1 MQVLMGPTYNM
12 DVSVS
17 ASSSSPACVRDRS
30 SSGGVSASSASA
42 SAAAQ
47 DSNKCNEKAGSSSCL
62 FLMNGGDGD
71 EDEND
76 IVGDPIRRRTCG
88 SDELSDSSSSI
99 GAPGD
104 SEEEDGEDGV
114 VSSSKEKDGG
124 GGLTRNKFSMSSL
137 EDSLLNKR
145 GLSNHYGGKSK
156 SFGNL
161 AEVVETSGGAAK
173 QVLEKEENPFNK
185 RRRILI
191 ANRLSRKLFYSTPAH
206 RNRKSMPLLPVLHD
220 DDDDD
225 DEEETEGGGGGGG
238 DIDKHQQ
245 QRHDDDDEH
254 QLQQQYQYGSSRL
267 KLMINN
273 SMRYKSHSCFC
284 LADLGEEEEEE
295 EQQQD

>member
-1 MQVLMGPTYNM
+1 MGPTYNM

-62 FLMNGGDGD
+62 FLMNGGDGG
-71 EDEND
+71 EGEND
-76 IVGDPIRRRTCG
+76 IVGDPIRRTYG

-99 GAPGD
+99 GAPGE
-104 SEEEDGEDGV
+104 SEEEEEEDGV

-161 AEVVETSGGAAK
+161 AEVVESSGGAAK

-191 ANRLSRKLFYSTPAH
+191 ANRLSRKLFYSTPTH

-254 QLQQQYQYGSSRL
+254 QLQQQQQYQYGSRL

-295 EQQQD
+295 EEEQQD

>member
-1 MQVLMGPTYNM
+1 MGPTYNM

-30 SSGGVSASSASA
+30 SSSGGGVSASSASA
-42 SAAAQ
+42 SASAQ

-62 FLMNGGDGD
+62 FLNGGD

-76 IVGDPIRRRTCG
+76 IVVGDPIRRSYG
-88 SDELSDSSSSI
+88 SDELSESSSSI

-104 SEEEDGEDGV
+104 SEEEEEEEDGV

-191 ANRLSRKLFYSTPAH
+191 ANRLSRKLFYSTPTH

-220 DDDDD
+220 DDDE
-225 DEEETEGGGGGGG
+225 EEETEEGGGG
-238 DIDKHQQ
+238 DIYKHQQ

-254 QLQQQYQYGSSRL
+254 QLQQQQYQYGSRL

-295 EQQQD
+295 EEQQQD